1 MRIRPVL
8 EARQSLFSSP
18 PVCALQDSIA
28 CVSGSNPL
36 LWCSPETIS
45 AWSAFMEQLQTNWK
59 LGSVSGF
66 SGQRY

>member
-1 MRIRPVL
+1 ML

-18 PVCALQDSIA
+18 PVGALLDSTA

-36 LWCSPETIS
+36 LWCSPETVS
-45 AWSAFMEQLQTNWK
+45 AWSAFLEQLQTNWK

-66 SGQRY
+66 SGQCY